1 MTRANHTLFSATA
14 FPRTISSAKTPA
26 RALMI
31 GDRSTGARRGTDAN
45 ANALATGCAL
55 H

>member
-1 MTRANHTLFSATA
+1 MTRALHTLPAA
-14 FPRTISSAKTPA
+14 AVPRTISSAKTAA
-26 RALMI
+26 RAFMI
-31 GDRSTGARRGTDAN
+31 GDRSTRAYSGTDAN